1 MNRTARTLPRAAAYW
16 TAAAVAAIALWT
28 SAAPSTSYPLYE
40 AAWHVTPTVTTA
52 VFAVYPLALVIAL
65 LVFGDL
71 ADHIGRRAAMLL
83 GLAGMLIGSLLFAIA
98 PGIGVV
104 FAGRVFMG
112 VGVGLAFS
120 PASAAVLEFSRPGR
134 ERTAGSITT
143 AGTALG
149 LALATIVGGALIEY
163 GPFPLHLDYW
173 VLLVAIAAV
182 GASVWFMPRHTRD
195 ESRGP
200 WRPRGVTVPRGI
212 RLLYAVAALSVSVA
226 YMFGSVFL
234 ALGAQ
239 IAEQVTHTDNVFE
252 VGAIMAI
259 MSVVIGAT
267 AIAVRR
273 VRPQRSIT
281 VGSIVTFVAF
291 GFLIDSAYTGS
302 LPVFIATTLVA
313 GVAYALAF
321 AGGLALIG
329 QNAPAHH
336 RAATISAV
344 YLVAY
349 VLQGA
354 AAIALGLIAT
364 DAGLRQA
371 IDVGAVAV
379 SVFAAAT
386 VIATRVLSVRT
397 RVEYGVTDASAPA
410 SVGKAPASAP
420 YVYRD
425 GAVRE

>member
-1 MNRTARTLPRAAAYW
+1 MNRTVRTLPRAAAYW
-16 TAAAVAAIALWT
+16 SAAAVAAVALWT

-40 AAWHVTPTVTTA
+40 AAWHVTPAITTA
-52 VFAVYPLALVIAL
+52 VFAVYPLALVVVL

-71 ADHIGRRAAMLL
+71 ADHIGRRTAMLL
-83 GLAGMLIGSLLFAIA
+83 GLAGMLVGTLLFAIA

-112 VGVGLAFS
+112 IGVGLAFS

-143 AGTALG
+143 AATAAG

-163 GPFPLHLDYW
+163 GPFPLHLDFW
-173 VLLVAIAAV
+173 VLLVAIAVVA
-182 GASVWFMPRHTRD
+182 AAVWFMPRHTRD

-200 WRPRGVTVPRGI
+200 WRPRGVAVAPGI
-212 RLLYAVAALSVSVA
+212 RLLYTVAALSVSVA

-239 IAEQVTHTDNVFE
+239 IAEEITHTRNVFE
-252 VGAIMAI
+252 VGAIMAL
-259 MSVVIGAT
+259 MSIVIGVT
-267 AIAVRR
+267 AIIVRR
-273 VRPQRSIT
+273 VRPQSSIAI
-281 VGSIVTFVAF
+281 GNAVTFLAF
-291 GFLIDSAYTGS
+291 AFLIGSAYTGS
-302 LPVFIATTLVA
+302 LPVFIVTTMIA
-313 GVAYALAF
+313 GVAYALSF

-329 QNAPAHH
+329 QNAPARH
-336 RAATISAV
+336 RAGTISAV

-354 AAIALGLIAT
+354 AAVALGVIAT

-371 IDVGAVAV
+371 VDVGAVVVSAFAV
-379 SVFAAAT
+379 AT
-386 VIATRVLSVRT
+386 LIATRVLRVRA
-397 RVEYGVTDASAPA
+397 RVEHGVTDAAAVA
-410 SVGKAPASAP
+410 SVA
-420 YVYRD
+420 
-425 GAVRE
+425 EE